1 MKKVI
6 ITKRNA
12 IKTNTLL
19 YIGETLEE
27 KIRRTKTQGEAIE
40 SVSPIIYTERK
51 EGVKPEHDIRAD
63 KWDIAQQSMEYVNK
77 KKREAR
83 QPKKSDEPSQQ
94 SE

>member
-1 MKKVI
+1 MKKVNV
-6 ITKRNA
+6 TKSNR

-19 YIGETLEE
+19 FIGECLTD
-27 KIRRTKTQGEAIE
+27 KIRKIKTTGEAIE

-51 EGVKPEHDIRAD
+51 EGVKPEFDIRAD
-63 KWDIAQQSMEYVNK
+63 KWDIAQKSMQYVSE

-83 QPKKSDEPSQQ
+83 KRNVSVEPSQQ